1 MTRTG
6 VGRIIGPG
14 LALALA
20 CAPAPAV
27 AAGQARYADA
37 TVEKPTTG
45 PLVLFDV
52 MGGQDRRVRP
62 TEDTDRAFA
71 QGSPLVGLKV
81 GIAKR
86 LSSRWEAV
94 GALGAV
100 ERLVKDDQITR
111 QSTEY
116 FAEAELNRYLAG
128 GAYIGTGLSLWNM
141 VLSGVWTPAWAVH
154 FGIPLSRTARHPAFF
169 VTEGRL
175 FLRHIDGVASNYQLW
190 GGVRVQFGR

>member
-1 MTRTG
+1 MPT
-6 VGRIIGPG
+6 
-14 LALALA
+14 
-20 CAPAPAV
+20 
-27 AAGQARYADA
+27 A
-37 TVEKPTTG
+37 TLEKPAAG

-86 LSSRWEAV
+86 FSSRWEAV

-100 ERLVKDDQITR
+100 ERLVKDDRITR
-111 QSTEY
+111 QSGEY
-116 FAEAELNRYLAG
+116 LAEAELNRYLAG
-128 GAYIGTGLSLWNM
+128 GSYIGTGLSLWDL
-141 VLSGVWTPAWAVH
+141 VVRGIWTPAWALH
-154 FGIPLSRTARHPAFF
+154 FGLPLSRSAHHPAFF

-175 FLRHIDGVASNYQLW
+175 FLRHIDGLPSNYQFW
-190 GGVRVQFGR
+190 GGVRVQFRR